1 VAPPELSVLLAGLLI
16 CFVAGVLGG
25 LSGAGTGLIV
35 AGFLAPVVGAKAVMP
50 ALAVIMLINNGSR
63 VFYYRQAVDWRIAA
77 LMTALALPGT
87 YAGAQLYMHL
97 SVPTLEF
104 ILGTAILLVLG
115 YRLIRRRLA
124 RQTSGQTASAS
135 TAPPL
140 WKKVLGGPI
149 ALLYGFINSLVPG
162 SGVMVLAYFSA
173 IGMSAA
179 AVIANDALLSAVL
192 NLVKVFLF
200 RQLDGLPNDL
210 MLLALLCGLASIP
223 GVWLAKWLSTRLRH
237 GLQQGLIEMVIAA
250 SALHLLIRAVRDQV
264 LPNLAT
270 GAL

>member
-1 VAPPELSVLLAGLLI
+1 VTVPDTSVLMAGLLI

-50 ALAVIMLINNGSR
+50 ALAVIMLINNASR
-63 VFYYRQAVDWRIAA
+63 VFYYRQNVDWRVAA

-104 ILGTAILLVLG
+104 ILGAAILLVLG
-115 YRLIRRRLA
+115 YRLIKRQMVMRQAASHRPTDSA
-124 RQTSGQTASAS
+124 QTSGGG
-135 TAPPL
+135 
-140 WKKVLGGPI
+140 KKLLGGPI

-192 NLVKVFLF
+192 NLVKIFLF
-200 RQLDGLPNDL
+200 RSLDGLPDDL
-210 MLLALLCGLASIP
+210 MLLALLCGIASIP

-237 GLQQGLIEMVIAA
+237 GLQQGLIELVIAA
-250 SALHLLIRAVRDQV
+250 SALHLLIRALND
-264 LPNLAT
+264 
-270 GAL
+270 

>member
-1 VAPPELSVLLAGLLI
+1 MVPDTSILLAGLLI
-16 CFVAGVLGG
+16 CFGAGLLGG
-25 LSGAGTGLIV
+25 LSGAGTGLMV

-50 ALAVIMLINNGSR
+50 ALAVIMLINNASR
-63 VFYYRQAVDWRIAA
+63 VFYYRQNVDWRVAA

-104 ILGTAILLVLG
+104 ILGAAILLVLG
-115 YRLIRRRLA
+115 YRLARRQLA
-124 RQTSGQTASAS
+124 AKVSPDASDGQASPHPA
-135 TAPPL
+135 A
-140 WKKVLGGPI
+140 WKKRLGAPI

-192 NLVKVFLF
+192 NLVKIFLF
-200 RQLDGLPNDL
+200 RSLDGLPDDL
-210 MLLALLCGLASIP
+210 MLLALLCGIASIP

-237 GLQQGLIEMVIAA
+237 GLQQGLIELVIAA
-250 SALHLLIRAVRDQV
+250 SALHLLIRALND
-264 LPNLAT
+264 
-270 GAL
+270 

>member
-1 VAPPELSVLLAGLLI
+1 MVLPDISVLSAGLLI
-16 CFVAGVLGG
+16 CFGAGVLGG

-50 ALAVIMLINNGSR
+50 ALAVIMLINNASR
-63 VFYYRQAVDWRIAA
+63 VFYYRQNVDWRVAA
-77 LMTALALPGT
+77 LMIALALPGT

-97 SVPTLEF
+97 SIPTLEF
-104 ILGTAILLVLG
+104 ILGAAILLVLG
-115 YRLIRRRLA
+115 YRLARRQLA
-124 RQTSGQTASAS
+124 AKPKSQDSLDCPQ
-135 TAPPL
+135 PPT
-140 WKKVLGGPI
+140 WKKGLGGPI

-179 AVIANDALLSAVL
+179 AVIANDALLSAAL
-192 NLVKVFLF
+192 NLVKIFLF
-200 RQLDGLPNDL
+200 RSLDGLPDDL

-237 GLQQGLIEMVIAA
+237 GLQQGLIELVIAA
-250 SALHLLIRAVRDQV
+250 SALHLLVRAFQS
-264 LPNLAT
+264 
-270 GAL
+270 